1 MDIFQSGL
9 DMGIG
14 GRIEVGRKPVYN
26 IYGLQ
31 YYILIVDFLF
41 VQ

>member
-14 GRIEVGRKPVYN
+14 GRIEVGRKPVDYIN
-26 IYGLQ
+26 WLEHYVLISGL
-31 YYILIVDFLF
+31 LII
-41 VQ
+41 Q